1 MVKTMTKR
9 MKAIALI
16 LFLGIEIVRCSQMFS
31 MASKSESKNS
41 LDIALLLGLGMGC
54 DIVTRSS

>member
-1 MVKTMTKR
+1 

-16 LFLGIEIVRCSQMFS
+16 LFLGIEMVRCSQMFS
-31 MASKSESKNS
+31 MASESESKNS
-41 LDIALLLGLGMGC
+41 LDIALLLGLGMGY